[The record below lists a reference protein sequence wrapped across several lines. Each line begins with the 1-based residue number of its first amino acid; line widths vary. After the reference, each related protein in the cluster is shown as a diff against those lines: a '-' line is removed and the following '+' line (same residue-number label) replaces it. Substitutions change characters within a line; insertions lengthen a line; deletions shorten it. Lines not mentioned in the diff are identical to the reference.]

1 MFCFEVQFLS
11 NLQYNLRGMKQLILI
26 AILFGTLACGK
37 EAETTR
43 PVKQSITSSVYASGV
58 IKSDDQYQV
67 FPTVSG
73 TLLEQLVDDG
83 QTVHKGQALFK
94 IDNSIAALNAQNA
107 ALMANFNAENNNQ
120 SKLEDAAD
128 AVRVNR
134 EKVRNDSLLFT
145 RFSILY
151 QQGTVSK
158 VDLEQRELA
167 FLASKNN
174 YSAAVNRYKDLKRQL
189 KFSAQ
194 QSETALAI
202 SSKTSGDFTI
212 KSEVDGVVYS
222 VLKEKGEL
230 VSPQTPLAIIGS
242 ANSFQLIM
250 QIDEYDIAKIAIGQT
265 AIISTDSYK
274 GQSFEAVITKIIP
287 IMNERSKTF
296 TVEARFTKAPP
307 KIFPNTSFEAS
318 IVLAKKANAL
328 LIPKR
333 FLLPNDMVLLKSGEK
348 RKVTI
353 GLRDFEWIEII
364 QGLSTTDEIQLPE

>member
-1 MFCFEVQFLS
+1 MFCFDIQFLS
-11 NLQYNLRGMKQLILI
+11 TLQYNLRGMKQLILI

-67 FPTVSG
+67 IPTVSG

-202 SSKTSGDFTI
+202 SSKTSSDFTI

-353 GLRDFEWIEII
+353 GLRDFEWVEII

>member
-1 MFCFEVQFLS
+1 
-11 NLQYNLRGMKQLILI
+11 MKHLILI
-26 AILFGTLACGK
+26 TVLFGILACGK
-37 EAETTR
+37 EVETTR
-43 PVKQSITSSVYASGV
+43 PVKQSITASVYASGV
-58 IKSDDQYQV
+58 IKSDNQYQV
-67 FPTVSG
+67 LPTVSG
-73 TLLEQLVDDG
+73 TLLEQLVEDG
-83 QTVHKGQALFK
+83 QTVRKGQALFK
-94 IDNSIAALNAQNA
+94 IDNSVAALNAENA
-107 ALMANFNAENNNQ
+107 ALLANFNAENNNQ

-145 RFSILY
+145 RFSVLY
-151 QQGTVSK
+151 KQGTVSK
-158 VDLEQRELA
+158 VELEQRELS

-174 YSAAVNRYKDLKRQL
+174 YLAAVNRYKDLKRQVKL
-189 KFSAQ
+189 SAQ
-194 QSETALAI
+194 QSQNALAI
-202 SSKTSGDFTI
+202 SAKTSGDFTI
-212 KSEVDGVVYS
+212 KSEVDGIVYS

-230 VSPQTPLAIIGS
+230 VSPQTPLAVIGS

-250 QIDEYDIAKIAIGQT
+250 QIDEYDIAKVAVGQT

-274 GQSFEAVITKIIP
+274 GQSFEAVITKIVP

-318 IVLAKKANAL
+318 IVLAKKANAV

-353 GLRDFEWIEII
+353 GLRDFEWVEILK
-364 QGLSTTDEIQLPE
+364 GLSTTDEIQLPE

>member
-1 MFCFEVQFLS
+1 
-11 NLQYNLRGMKQLILI
+11 MKQLILI

-212 KSEVDGVVYS
+212 KSEADGVVYS